1 MKILP
6 YADAKKIIELS
17 ALVKIDAIAI
27 VSLYI

>member
-6 YADAKKIIELS
+6 NADAKKIIELS
-17 ALVKIDAIAI
+17 ALVKIDATAV